1 MNKYGGVLLICKKSG
16 KFLLLRRS
24 GKSTYPKTWSIV
36 SGGIEKGESP
46 LEGVKREL
54 MEETKIDSKN
64 VKFEFFEHQNQLIP
78 YFDFFI
84 GYCDEEFDCNLDNE
98 NINWGWFD
106 MENLPK
112 PLFPTLY
119 SSLVRII

>member
-1 MNKYGGVLLICKKSG
+1 MNKYGGVLLICEKSG
-16 KFLLLRRS
+16 KFLLLKRS
-24 GKSTYPKTWSIV
+24 AKSTYPKTWSIV

-54 MEETKIDSKN
+54 KEETQIDSNNIKY
-64 VKFEFFEHQNQLIP
+64 EFFEHQNQLIP

-84 GYCDEEFDCNLDNE
+84 GYCDEEFECKLDNE
-98 NINWGWFD
+98 NIDWGWFD
-106 MENLPK
+106 IENLPK